1 MPLLRDALPEGC
13 TGLYSLGTRNWRLL
27 DGTGGRK
34 EDMSPE
40 IVAAA
45 ILTGAGSPLLLY
57 GVKLATHHEINLS
70 QFIPGKYQVTMAE
83 VKKKSKTQQLPT
95 ARTLLLVLAGGLT
108 AGLVVYTVI
117 GILWVALG
125 ASLLGL
131 LMPRLWSNWHKAGQN
146 KLRFSQIEQAMET
159 MSAVLRSGDG
169 ITSALERA
177 AREIGSPLSAELI
190 QTAGEIKVGKSPAE
204 AFERLANRVQL
215 PEMTMLHL
223 AVSLQ
228 QTGMAINMAAVFE
241 EIQSGIRN
249 RQALAEEVSALTAQ
263 NRMSAW
269 IVGAVPFGFI
279 GMVRWI
285 APDFIAP
292 LFETPLGLT
301 VFVVSTAAIITGII
315 WITRMASSDNF

>member
-1 MPLLRDALPEGC
+1 
-13 TGLYSLGTRNWRLL
+13 
-27 DGTGGRK
+27 
-34 EDMSPE
+34 MSPE

-45 ILTGAGSPLLLY
+45 LLAGTGSSLLVY
-57 GVKLATHHEINLS
+57 GAKLATHREINLNR
-70 QFIPGKYQVTMAE
+70 FIPGKYQPTLAE
-83 VKKKSKTQQLPT
+83 AKKKSKPQPLPT
-95 ARTLLLVLAGGLT
+95 ARTVLLVLSGGLT
-108 AGLVVYTVI
+108 AGVIVYTVV

-125 ASLLGL
+125 ASFLGL
-131 LMPRLWSNWHKAGQN
+131 LVPRRWSNWHQAGQS
-146 KLRFSQIEQAMET
+146 KLRSSQIEQAMEI
-159 MSAVLRSGDG
+159 MSAILRSGDG

-177 AREIGSPLSAELI
+177 AREIGRPLSSELV
-190 QTAGEIKVGKSPAE
+190 QTTGEIKVGKSPAE
-204 AFERLANRVQL
+204 AFEHLADRVQL
-215 PEMTMLHL
+215 PEMAMLNL

-285 APDFIAP
+285 APDFVAP

-301 VFVVSTAAIITGII
+301 VFVVSTATIISGII
-315 WITRMASSDNF
+315 WITLMAGADIL